1 MIKGLYR
8 SASGMLPHID
18 KQEAIAHNIANA
30 GATGFKKDRVFAK
43 ELTEAESRV
52 RPKKTDWEKTV
63 ASYIKVDHAPGVFD
77 KTANPLDLAIEGD
90 GFFTLQTSEGTTVLT
105 RSGSFVVD
113 NEGFLAFPGGYRLM
127 GDGGTI
133 QVGTGQLAVSQTG
146 EVQVDG
152 QSAGRITPK
161 TVADVDRLVRLG
173 GSLFGV
179 PEGEPL
185 LPPLSFTVQ
194 QGYLETSNVDVVQE
208 MVDMIVAYRTYEA
221 NARALQT
228 QDSSLDHLMN
238 KVAGKR

>member
-18 KQEAIAHNIANA
+18 KQEAIAHNVANA
-30 GATGFKKDRVFAK
+30 GAIGFKKNRVFAR
-43 ELTEAESRV
+43 ELTEAEARTK
-52 RPKKTDWEKTV
+52 PKKTDWEKTV
-63 ASYIKVDHAPGVFD
+63 ESYIKVDHAPGVFD

-90 GFFTLQTSEGTTVLT
+90 GFFTLQTSEGNTVLT

-113 NEGFLAFPGGYRLM
+113 NAGFLAFPGGYRLI
-127 GDGGTI
+127 GDGGAI
-133 QVGTGQLAVSQTG
+133 QVGTGQLSVSQTG

-152 QSAGRITPK
+152 QTAGRITPK
-161 TVADVDRLVRLG
+161 TVADVDHLVRLG

-185 LPPLSFTVQ
+185 LPPLNFTVQ

>member
-30 GATGFKKDRVFAK
+30 GATGFKKNRVFAK
-43 ELTEAESRV
+43 ELTEAEARI
-52 RPKKTDWEKTV
+52 RPRKSDWEKTV
-63 ASYIKVDHAPGVFD
+63 ASYVKVDYSPGVFD
-77 KTANPLDLAIEGD
+77 KTTNPLDLAIEGD
-90 GFFTLQTSEGTTVLT
+90 GFFTLQTEDGSTVLT
-105 RSGSFVVD
+105 RSGSFIVD
-113 NEGFLAFPGGYRLM
+113 NAGFLAFPGGLRLI
-127 GDGGTI
+127 GDGGAI
-133 QVGTGQLAVSQTG
+133 QVGTGQLSVAQTG

-152 QSAGRITPK
+152 LSVGRVTPM
-161 TVADVDRLVRLG
+161 TVADTDRLIRLG

-179 PEGEPL
+179 PEGEAL
-185 LPPLSFTVQ
+185 LPPLSFTIQ
-194 QGYLETSNVDVVQE
+194 QGYIEASNVDVIQE
-208 MVDMIVAYRTYEA
+208 MVDMIIAYRTYEA

>member
-30 GATGFKKDRVFAK
+30 GATGFKKDRVFAR
-43 ELTEAESRV
+43 ELSEAESRA

-90 GFFTLQTSEGTTVLT
+90 GFFTLQTTEGATVLT

-113 NEGFLAFPGGYRLM
+113 NEGFLAFPGGYRLI

-133 QVGTGQLAVSQTG
+133 QVGTGQLSVSQTG

-152 QSAGRITPK
+152 LAAGRITPK

-228 QDSSLDHLMN
+228 QDNSLDHLMN
-238 KVAGKR
+238 KVAGRR